1 MPGHRRDDDHD
12 DTTRVQGAVPAA
24 GGTGG
29 DAHGSTAV
37 GGPGMGAPA
46 GSTGNAGTP
55 ASGTPASSGTPT
67 SSRTAAPAD
76 EPTVVQPTGTHHDR
90 TPTTP
95 GTSVGSPADTTRT
108 MSTAAA
114 PGAPPTATGVPPA
127 APVSTAGRKEVVAA
141 QRARY
146 GGISWGSAFFGWLSA
161 NGVAV
166 LLIALLSALGVAFG
180 LTAGIDDAQQA
191 TEQAT
196 TGIGLGA
203 GIALLV
209 ALFLAYLAGGY
220 VAGRMARFDGAK
232 QGIAVWVI
240 GLLVVLLLALA
251 GVVFGSQYNVLSR
264 LDLPRIP
271 VDEGTATTAGII
283 SLVSV
288 LVVTLIA
295 AVLGGLL
302 GARYHR
308 KVDRVGFDH

>member
-1 MPGHRRDDDHD
+1 MPGHRRDDEHD

-37 GGPGMGAPA
+37 GG
-46 GSTGNAGTP
+46 
-55 ASGTPASSGTPT
+55 TPT

-76 EPTVVQPTGTHHDR
+76 EPTVVQPSGAPHDR

-95 GTSVGSPADTTRT
+95 GTSVGSSADTTRT
-108 MSTAAA
+108 MTTAGA
-114 PGAPPTATGVPPA
+114 PGTPPTATGAPPAAPMAPA

-251 GVVFGSQYNVLSR
+251 GVLFGSQYNVLSR